1 MTPQQWAKNL
11 LAYPDK
17 YCILDTETTG
27 LHNAQP
33 VDIGVIDLLSKVLVT
48 LRVKPSIPIT
58 QGATDVHGITNQDVK
73 DAPSFADIFDDFCW
87 AIGDRTL
94 LIYNAPYDLGVLRN
108 ACRAYGLTYPDFQAE
123 CVMLQYSEFVGEWN
137 HRYGNYKWQKLQSG
151 DHSALG
157 DCRATLKV
165 IQRMANAQIQT

>member
-1 MTPQQWAKNL
+1 MTPEQWAKQVL
-11 LAYPDK
+11 LQPDE

-27 LHNAQP
+27 LHKAEP
-33 VDIGVIDLLSKVLVT
+33 VDIGVIDLLGKVLVT

-58 QGATDVHGITNQDVK
+58 QGAIDVHGITNKSVEN
-73 DAPSFADIFDDFCW
+73 APSFAVVFDDFCW

-94 LIYNAPYDLGVLRN
+94 LIYNAPYDMGVLQN
-108 ACRAYGLTYPDFQAE
+108 ACRAYGLDMPNWKSE
-123 CVMLQYSEFVGEWN
+123 CVMLQYSEYIGEWN
-137 HRYGNYKWQKLQSG
+137 SYHGNYKWQKLPSG

-165 IQRMANAQIQT
+165 IQRMASHAN